1 LDYSSKRVKEGVTM
15 SLDLWISIGVA
26 LLVISGGII
35 ARVKGDYFTRGIG
48 IVIFTNIFGII
59 ALIFSRPSR
68 ARSNDEHDMHGWPSN
83 SYLAVFALMFLVFIL
98 LLRYWFF

>member
-1 LDYSSKRVKEGVTM
+1 MDLN
-15 SLDLWISIGVA
+15 LWIGISYT

-35 ARVKGDYFTRGIG
+35 ARVKGDYFSRGAG

-59 ALIFSRPSR
+59 ALIVSRPSR
-68 ARSNDEHDMHGWPSN
+68 ARTNNEHDMQGWPPN
-83 SYLAVFALMFLVFIL
+83 AYIAVFAAISLIFIL